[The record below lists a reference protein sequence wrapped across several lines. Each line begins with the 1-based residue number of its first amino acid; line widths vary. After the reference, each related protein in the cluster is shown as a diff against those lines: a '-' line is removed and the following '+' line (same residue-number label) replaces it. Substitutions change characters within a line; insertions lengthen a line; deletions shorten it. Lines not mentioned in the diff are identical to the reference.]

1 MIEELPILNARE
13 WGKLITSGL
22 VTFPPI
28 KTPEESQELYR
39 RTKML
44 EIKRQ
49 QRLKRQRK
57 EPGQSLDQ
65 PGSSSPGITSFG
77 AAFEAN
83 VKKPVQL

>member
-22 VTFPPI
+22 VTFPSL
-28 KTPEESQELYR
+28 KTPAETEELNR

-44 EIKRQ
+44 ESNRQ

-65 PGSSSPGITSFG
+65 RRLKFSGDHFLRSG
-77 AAFEAN
+77 
-83 VKKPVQL
+83 L